1 MKFSSKLAS
10 SIFAF
15 VAILT
20 LTLLTIGSGGSDG
33 GPGKAPEKI
42 KEAISDLSKYLHPA
56 DKKKDR
62 RPRESYFKRIA
73 TFPIFW
79 NTDIENETVSEI
91 VSATKDGRT
100 LVYTDSELEKIGF
113 VDISNPY
120 EPEPDGVVDLPG
132 EPTSVTVVGKFALA
146 CVNTSEDFVST
157 SGQLIVIDIESRE
170 IVREIELGGQPD
182 AIAAS
187 PNGRYAAIA
196 IENERD
202 EDLGDGAPPQF
213 PAGFLVIVD
222 LKGKN
227 PDNWETRDVDLT
239 GISDKFPEDPE
250 PEFVDINA
258 RNIAAVS
265 LQENNHI
272 VLVRLSNGKV
282 IGDFSAGTVD
292 LNQVDVEENRLIELN
307 GELFDIPRE
316 PDALTWIGKNYIGT
330 ADEGDLDG
338 GSRGFTIFSKS
349 GRVVFTSGNNDDHLQ
364 TMIGHYPEER
374 SENKGNEPEGIE
386 YAKYGKDEILFVGS
400 ERSSTIS
407 VYKMG
412 GRRGNDPQ
420 FLQTLPAGIA
430 PEGLIAIPDRN
441 LFVVA
446 SEADA
451 RGDKFRS
458 TLSIYK
464 RNSREPTYPT
474 IASEDRPDGT
484 PIPWAAL
491 SALAAH
497 PEDGDRL
504 WTVYDSFYQKSR
516 IFEIDNE
523 GSPAL
528 ITGEIV
534 LKDTSGFFAA
544 AIADAQGALKDQI
557 VSDFGEDYF
566 DLTEERLINEDGTVN
581 IDPEGLALSADGYF
595 WLASEGNG
603 TVGEESRP
611 IRSLDWL
618 FKVDSDG
625 NILQVVSLPLETNLK
640 QVRFG
645 FEGVASVGAG
655 DNEVLYACIQRE
667 WAGDPDDHVRIG
679 RYETATGD
687 WSFFLYPIDAPESP
701 NGGWVGLSEIV
712 AISDAEFLV
721 VERDNQAGLDAAI
734 KKVYA
739 FTIDGVVPQD
749 ESTLTA
755 NIDSGDISSLPIVSK
770 ELIKDLIPDL
780 LSDNGVVIEKVEG
793 LAVAGGDMYI
803 VTDNDG
809 VDDSSGETQF
819 LNVGPLE

>member
-1 MKFSSKLAS
+1 MAHCRPSANPKLLGRREKSLPRLLSYHKFIHKNLNLINEVLIQIS
-10 SIFAF
+10 SI
-15 VAILT
+15 
-20 LTLLTIGSGGSDG
+20 
-33 GPGKAPEKI
+33 
-42 KEAISDLSKYLHPA
+42 
-56 DKKKDR
+56 
-62 RPRESYFKRIA
+62 KRIA
-73 TFPIFW
+73 TFPILW
-79 NTDIENETVSEI
+79 NTDINNETVSEI

-120 EPEPDGVVDLPG
+120 EPEPDGVVALPG

-146 CVNTSEDFVST
+146 CVNTSEDFINT
-157 SGQLIVIDIESRE
+157 GGQLVVIDIDSRE
-170 IVREIELGGQPD
+170 IVREIDLGGQPD

-202 EDLGDGAPPQF
+202 EDLEPSDVVYIQDTGYPPQL

-250 PEFVDINA
+250 PEFVDINS

-292 LNQVDVEENRLIELN
+292 LDNVDIEENDLIELKDS
-307 GELFDIPRE
+307 LFDVPRE

-364 TMIGHYPEER
+364 GLIGYYPEDR

-386 YAKYGKDEILFVGS
+386 YGKYGKDELLFVGS
-400 ERSSTIS
+400 ERSSIIS
-407 VYKMG
+407 VYKLG

-420 FLQTLPAGIA
+420 FLQTLPARIA
-430 PEGLIAIPDRN
+430 PEGLLAIPNRN
-441 LFVVA
+441 LLVVA
-446 SEADA
+446 GEADA
-451 RGDKFRS
+451 RDDKFRS
-458 TLSIYK
+458 TISIYK

-491 SALAAH
+491 SALAAQ

-504 WTVYDSFYQKSR
+504 WTVYDSFYKQSR

-534 LKDTSGFFAA
+534 LRDTFGAF
-544 AIADAQGALKDQI
+544 ADAI
-557 VSDFGEDYF
+557 VDANGDFADAITSDLGPEFVDISA
-566 DLTEERLINEDGTVN
+566 DNLINSDGSINV
-581 IDPEGLALSADGYF
+581 DPEGLALSEDGYF
-595 WLASEGNG
+595 WLASEGSR
-603 TVGEESRP
+603 TVGETRDNGDPRP
-611 IRSLDWL
+611 VEKLNWL
-618 FKVDSDG
+618 FKVNSKGD
-625 NILQVVSLPLETNLK
+625 ILEVVSMPLETNLK

-645 FEGVASVGAG
+645 FEGVTSVGSG
-655 DNEVLYACIQRE
+655 DSEILYVCIQRE
-667 WAGDPDDHVRIG
+667 WDKDPLIDNHVRIG
-679 RYETATGD
+679 RYDTFTGA
-687 WSFFLYPIDAPESP
+687 WSFFLYPIAEPTSP

-712 AISDAEFLV
+712 AISDTEFLV
-721 VERDNQAGLDAAI
+721 IERDNQAGLDAAI

-739 FTIDGVVPQD
+739 FTIDGIDPQD
-749 ESTLTA
+749 EATLTA
-755 NIDSGDISSLPIVSK
+755 NIESGDASTLPIVSK

-803 VTDNDG
+803 VTENDG

>member
-1 MKFSSKLAS
+1 MKFKSILLSSLA
-10 SIFAF
+10 AF

-20 LTLLTIGSGGSDG
+20 FTLLSVGSGK
-33 GPGKAPEKI
+33 PGQGNNGKSPEKI
-42 KEAISDLSKYLHPA
+42 REAIKNISSALGHAQEP
-56 DKKKDR
+56 KKK
-62 RPRESYFKRIA
+62 RPSRERYFKRIS

-146 CVNTSEDFVST
+146 CVNTSADFVDT
-157 SGQLIVIDIESRE
+157 SGLLVIIDIDSRE
-170 IVREIELGGQPD
+170 IVREIDLGGQPD

-202 EDLGDGAPPQF
+202 EDLGDGAPPQL

-227 PDNWETRDVDLT
+227 PDNWEVRDVDLT

-250 PEFVDINA
+250 PEFVDINS

-272 VLVRLSNGKV
+272 VLVRLSNGKI

-292 LNQVDVEENRLIELN
+292 LNQVDIEENSLIELKD
-307 GELFDIPRE
+307 ELFDIPRE
-316 PDALTWIGKNYIGT
+316 PDALTWIGKKYIGT

-364 TMIGHYPEER
+364 AMIGHYPEER

-386 YAKYGKDEILFVGS
+386 YGVYGKDELLFVGS
-400 ERSSTIS
+400 ERSSTVS

-430 PEGLIAIPDRN
+430 PEGLVAIPKRN

-451 RGDKFRS
+451 RDDKFRS
-458 TLSIYK
+458 TISIYK

-497 PEDGDRL
+497 PEDGDWL
-504 WTVYDSFYQKSR
+504 WTVYDSFYKKSR
-516 IFEIDNE
+516 IFEIDNQ

-534 LKDTSGFFAA
+534 LKDTGGLFAEA
-544 AIADAQGALKDQI
+544 VSSAQSI
-557 VSDFGEDYF
+557 YPEVSNED
-566 DLTEERLINEDGTVN
+566 LPLINDNLTINV
-581 IDPEGLALSADGYF
+581 DPEGLALSADDGYF
-595 WLASEGNG
+595 WLASEGRG
-603 TVGEESRP
+603 TIGDVNRP
-611 IRSLDWL
+611 IESLNWL

-625 NILQVVSLPLETNLK
+625 NIVEVVSLPDATNAK
-640 QVRFG
+640 QLRFG
-645 FEGVASVGAG
+645 FEGVASVETDGK
-655 DNEVLYACIQRE
+655 EILYVCIQRRWNGE
-667 WAGDPDDHVRIG
+667 EHARIG
-679 RYETATGD
+679 RYDTTSGEWT
-687 WSFFLYPIDAPESP
+687 FYFYPLDDPTSP
-701 NGGWVGLSEIV
+701 NGGWVGLSEITAV
-712 AISDAEFLV
+712 SDKEFLV
-721 VERDNQAGLDAAI
+721 VERDNQAGFDATI
-734 KKVYA
+734 KKIYA
-739 FTIDGVVPQD
+739 FSIDGLTPLA
-749 ESTLTA
+749 ESDAPAFPL
-755 NIDSGDISSLPIVSK
+755 VSK
-770 ELIKDLIPDL
+770 TEIRDLIEEGYLPA
-780 LSDNGVVIEKVEG
+780 DNGVIIEKVEG
-793 LAVAGGDMYI
+793 LAIAGGDMYI
-803 VTDNDG
+803 ATDNDG